1 MSTTGILQARLL
13 TFPLTIILG
22 PRQLSLKTK
31 RLDSWGN
38 LWKMATY
45 TIHITSTI
53 FIASPPCV

>member
-1 MSTTGILQARLL
+1 MSTTGILQARRL
-13 TFPLTIILG
+13 TFPSTILG
-22 PRQLSLKTK
+22 PGHISLKTK

-53 FIASPPCV
+53 FTASPPCV